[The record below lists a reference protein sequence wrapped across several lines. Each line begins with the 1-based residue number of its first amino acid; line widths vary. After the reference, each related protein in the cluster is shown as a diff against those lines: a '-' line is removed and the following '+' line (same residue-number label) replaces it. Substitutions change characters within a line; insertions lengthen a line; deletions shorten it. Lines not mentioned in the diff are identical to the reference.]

1 MTDFSQ
7 LALMRMPL
15 GALGTNCYV
24 VGDKELGKAYI
35 IDPATA
41 DVLESLEK
49 HNLEPAAIL
58 LTHGHADHIG
68 GVQEII
74 NQYPVPVYIHDGD
87 REYLTNADLNL
98 SSNYGQNLTV
108 TGDICSV
115 KEGDTFDL
123 GNIHLSVYETPGHTP
138 GGVCYYMDGA
148 LVFVGDTL
156 FRGSIGR
163 TDFDGGDYD
172 TLINAIKDKLYTL
185 PEETVAYPGHGPE
198 TQIGYEKQYN
208 PFVGA

>member
-1 MTDFSQ
+1 
-7 LALMRMPL
+7 
-15 GALGTNCYV
+15 
-24 VGDKELGKAYI
+24 
-35 IDPATA
+35 
-41 DVLESLEK
+41 
-49 HNLEPAAIL
+49 
-58 LTHGHADHIG
+58 
-68 GVQEII
+68 
-74 NQYPVPVYIHDGD
+74 
-87 REYLTNADLNL
+87 
-98 SSNYGQNLTV
+98 
-108 TGDICSV
+108 
-115 KEGDTFDL
+115 
-123 GNIHLSVYETPGHTP
+123 
-138 GGVCYYMDGA
+138 MDGA

>member
-108 TGDICSV
+108 TGDIRSV

-156 FRGSIGR
+156 LRGSIGR